1 MPPGESLCPGG
12 LEYVWERGVEGI
24 LGRVTGGRSLPYFP
38 KREKRICGV

>member
-12 LEYVWERGVEGI
+12 SEYVWERGVEGI